1 LYSPDELLKDTL
13 DDKMCPGA
21 GDSDA
26 QTEAWRDTFAP
37 AIAQRLNAAAP
48 GATLDNAD
56 IPSLISLCA
65 FDTLAKETPSPW
77 CGVFSQREFDGFEYY
92 GDLDKYYN
100 TG

>member
-1 LYSPDELLKDTL
+1 
-13 DDKMCPGA
+13 MCPNA
-21 GDSDA
+21 GDSDV
-26 QTEAWRDTFAP
+26 QTEIWQDTFAP
-37 AIAQRLNAAAP
+37 PIVQRLKTAAP
-48 GATLDNAD
+48 DASLINAH

-77 CGVFSQREFDGFEYY
+77 CNVFDQDDYEGFEYY

>member
-1 LYSPDELLKDTL
+1 
-13 DDKMCPGA
+13 MCPCA

-26 QTEAWRDTFAP
+26 QTETWQDTFAP
-37 AIAQRLNAAAP
+37 ATAQRLNTAAP
-48 GATLDNAD
+48 GAALINAD

-65 FDTLAKETPSPW
+65 FDTLAKENPSPW
-77 CGVFSQREFDGFEYY
+77 CGVFDQADFEDFEYY